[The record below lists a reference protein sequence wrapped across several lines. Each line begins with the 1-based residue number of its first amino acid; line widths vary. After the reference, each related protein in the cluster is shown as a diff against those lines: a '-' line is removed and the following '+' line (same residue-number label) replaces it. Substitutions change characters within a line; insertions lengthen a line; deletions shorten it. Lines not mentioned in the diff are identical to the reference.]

1 LQLNDCVNKN
11 SILIVANGPS
21 TKQFKYGNY
30 INQFPVVA
38 RINNF
43 VINGFEN
50 NIGSKTDVWCNGA
63 NQNLDKK
70 ENLFDRIIVFIP
82 PEILNRKGTEIHTRI
97 KKRLGIDFN
106 SYDLISEKD
115 MIIFENQSGSKRL
128 TTGTNTILWA
138 MTQYENVVIH
148 GFDFFQNGKEHYFD
162 SGIKSWIFN
171 QKWFKKGSKHNH
183 KQEKKYIIELLN
195 NKKIFEL
202 KDLIND

>member
-1 LQLNDCVNKN
+1 MQLNDCVNKN

-21 TKQFKYGNY
+21 TKHFKYGNY

-82 PEILNRKGTEIHTRI
+82 PEILNRKGPDIHTRI

-128 TTGTNTILWA
+128 TTGTNSILWA
-138 MTQYENVVIH
+138 MMQYENVVIH